1 MDAKQIMW
9 NRINKMSDSVT
20 LQNEF
25 ASTSLANKK
34 RVYTL
39 FNANIKTINTY
50 SKYLS
55 EIKANPNDDHHQKYA
70 ILRQLRVL
78 AGDDTDK
85 IEIEHRNNRAE
96 ILLKAY
102 DTFHHRS
109 SFFRMFITFIIAMNS
124 DYSINDS
131 SQYLIDT
138 MPSNMLDNYDSYLRE
153 ILKDNISLSNPAFG
167 IFVLY
172 SDPDLLDAYLDYY
185 VEDESGFELDSVNLE
200 QVPFIIK
207 RITNC
212 QKSALKSESVLFC
225 LYNLIESLDIEGKEY
240 DEIIEI
246 LVSALKQKMEDLNYK
261 DFSDLYKFEDN
272 GFIDLKEFFL
282 NLSEKEK
289 DEILLS
295 LGNEKSML
303 VESKFKKVASRST
316 ISTNTNYG
324 KGYDADTRSKSRRGQ
339 ARFKRNLLSSL
350 NGRTPK
356 CSICG
361 CEICGSK
368 FLVASHIVPWK
379 FANQEEK
386 VDPNNGLL
394 LCPNHDFLFDSLL
407 ISFDENGEIMVSE
420 TLSQENKRGFRINKQ
435 LKVDLSPEKEV
446 YMNRHRNAFMQKR
459 WK

>member
-9 NRINKMSDSVT
+9 DRIEEMRNSLE

-25 ASTSLANKK
+25 TSTSLANKK

-39 FNANIKTINTY
+39 FNTNIKTINSY
-50 SKYLS
+50 SKYLDQ
-55 EIKANPNDDHHQKYA
+55 IRANPNDDHHQKYA

-78 AGDDTDK
+78 VGDDTDSL
-85 IEIEHRNNRAE
+85 ESEHRKNRAE

-102 DTFHHRS
+102 HTFKHKS
-109 SFFRMFITFIIAMNS
+109 SFFRMFITFILSMNS
-124 DYSINDS
+124 DYYVNES

-138 MPSNMLDNYDSYLRE
+138 MPSNMLDNYDLYLKE
-153 ILKDNISLSNPAFG
+153 ILKDDISLSNPAFG
-167 IFVLY
+167 IFVMY
-172 SDPDLLDAYLDYY
+172 SDPDLLDAYLDYF
-185 VEDESGFELDSVNLE
+185 VEDENSFKLDSANLE
-200 QVPFIIK
+200 KVPFIVK

-212 QKSALKSESVLFC
+212 QRSALKSESVLFC
-225 LYNLIESLDIEGKEY
+225 LYNLVESLDIEGKEY
-240 DEIIEI
+240 DEIIELLI
-246 LVSALKQKMEDLNYK
+246 SALMKKMEDLNYQ

-272 GFIDLKEFFL
+272 GFTALKDFFL
-282 NLSEKEK
+282 NLSEIEK

-295 LGNEKSML
+295 LGNEKSIQI
-303 VESKFKKVASRST
+303 ESKFKKVASRSS
-316 ISTNTNYG
+316 INTNINYG

-350 NGRTPK
+350 NGKTPK

-361 CEICGSK
+361 CEICGPK

-407 ISFDENGEIMVSE
+407 ISFDNNSEIMISE
-420 TLSQENKRGFRINKQ
+420 TLSQENKRGFRINKH

-446 YMNRHRNAFMQKR
+446 YMNRHRIAFKQKR